1 MAFKVSRAVLSQ
13 PKELNKISKRSN
25 IAYNLCSFSLL
36 LLREMKREKKYH
48 GTSVKEAAY

>member
-1 MAFKVSRAVLSQ
+1 MAFEVSRSLLSE
-13 PKELNKISKRSN
+13 PKKLNKISKRSN

-48 GTSVKEAAY
+48 GTLVKEAAY